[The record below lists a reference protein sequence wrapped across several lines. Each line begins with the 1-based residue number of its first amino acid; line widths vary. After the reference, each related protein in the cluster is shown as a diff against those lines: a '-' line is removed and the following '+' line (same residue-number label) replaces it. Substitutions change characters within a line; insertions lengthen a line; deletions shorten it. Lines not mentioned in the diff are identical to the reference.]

1 MAGERVGGLA
11 GDVIVKGQAH
21 ILRQFVE
28 DPAHGEDR
36 GAGIDRGAARHD
48 LAHLAAR
55 TRGRFHNGDL
65 EAQRGEAHRG
75 GQPADARPYDHN
87 TAHAHPTASAR
98 KMRGALLR
106 VNIN

>member
-1 MAGERVGGLA
+1 MAGEGLRGLA

-21 ILRQFVE
+21 ICRQFVE
-28 DPAHGEDR
+28 NPAHGEDR
-36 GAGIDRGAARHD
+36 GAGVDGDAARHD

-55 TRGRFHNGDL
+55 PGGRFHDCDL
-65 EAQRGEAHRG
+65 DAPGRKTQRC
-75 GQPADARPYDHN
+75 GQPAYACPYDHN
-87 TAHAHPTASAR
+87 MAHAHPTASLR